1 MAKKLLKFG
10 GLYIAYEITSTAALA
25 AAIAYGIHI
34 PGL

>member
-1 MAKKLLKFG
+1 MAKKLMKIG

-25 AAIAYGIHI
+25 AAIAYGFHI

>member
-1 MAKKLLKFG
+1 MAKKFLQVG

-25 AAIAYGIHI
+25 AAVAYGFNF

>member
-1 MAKKLLKFG
+1 MAKKLMKIG

-25 AAIAYGIHI
+25 AAIAYGFHL